1 MRLNAIAIEGFRGF
15 VDRAEIDLAADVII
29 LHGPNGVGKTS
40 LLDAV
45 LWALTGRIERFADK
59 GGPVSLYAR
68 EGIARVELTLAAKDG
83 HAVVIR
89 ASDGQRDTI
98 RLRHAGE
105 ESDGAVAESRLADLL
120 LPHVKDRIAAPTA
133 LSNVLT
139 RAVYLQQDLVRQ
151 FVETDTPAERFSLL
165 SEVIGAG
172 VVLELQQALEKSR
185 NQWSRSTTAFRKEK
199 LDPLKSRLDQVT
211 EQLARLDADGAIEN
225 IDARAASE
233 VVFRQAVRLIGQNR
247 VSLSEPPTT
256 STSLDRLLREIA
268 AERSRI
274 ERELATT
281 LSLSEETSILAE
293 SPNHRQSEIDQ
304 LQRREPALE
313 AKLAELDRSVAD
325 NLSALTLRR
334 QRQVVDANRLNRA
347 ATLATL
353 ALENLGD
360 ICPVCQQ
367 THDVSKTK
375 AHLHSLIA
383 ASATVPD
390 DTRPAEKEVEQLNSR
405 RTQARVEI
413 TELRSQLRDLQRA
426 QNEISTRQSI
436 LRARLNEIGISDEA
450 DPLDG
455 LDSRRQALE
464 TALAALADLLRSGE
478 RLTLTVVRMGEQRR
492 RAELSREKD
501 SLQKKVAEV
510 TRQLE
515 EQDNT
520 HTLAGRIIDALRG
533 ASLKVTRKQV
543 ENVAP
548 LFQRI
553 YSRIDPHP
561 TFRVTQILTSM
572 ERGKGQLMVGVSD
585 PEQGEDA
592 HEAVPILSSSQLNS
606 FAASLFLALNL
617 ALPSLKLGVTILDD
631 PLQSL
636 DSINLLGLVDVLR
649 RFTAHRQIIVSTH
662 EARLLGL
669 LQRKLRPVRAGERMI
684 TLMFEDWTRTG
695 PNFRTVPLSYDGVEE
710 TVLAA

>member
-1 MRLNAIAIEGFRGF
+1 MRLKAIAIEGFRGF

-68 EGIARVELTLAAKDG
+68 EGIARVELTLAANVGD
-83 HAVVIR
+83 VVLIR

-120 LPHVKDRIAAPTA
+120 LPHLKDHVAAPTA

-139 RAVYLQQDLVRQ
+139 RAVYLQQDLVRE
-151 FVETDTPAERFSLL
+151 FVETDTPAERFCLL
-165 SEVIGAG
+165 NEVIGAG

-185 NQWSRSTTAFRKEK
+185 NQWSRSTTAFRKEE

-211 EQLARLDADGAIEN
+211 EQLARLNADGTIEN
-225 IDARAASE
+225 IDSRAASE
-233 VVFRQAVRLIGQNR
+233 VMFRQAVRLIGQNR
-247 VSLSEPPTT
+247 LSLAAPPTT
-256 STSLDRLLREIA
+256 STGLDRLLREIA

-281 LSLSEETSILAE
+281 LSLREETSILAD
-293 SPNHRQSEIDQ
+293 SLNRQSEIDQ
-304 LQRREPALE
+304 LQRREQALE
-313 AKLAELDRSVAD
+313 AKLTELDRSVAD
-325 NLSALTLRR
+325 SLSALTLHRRR
-334 QRQVVDANRLNRA
+334 QVEDVNRLNRA

-367 THDVSKTK
+367 THDVKKTK

-383 ASATVPD
+383 ASATLPD

-405 RTQARVEI
+405 RTQASVEI
-413 TELRSQLRDLQRA
+413 TEVRSQLRDLQRA

-436 LRARLNEIGISDEA
+436 LRARLNDIRISDEA

-464 TALAALADLLRSGE
+464 TSLAALTDLLRSGE
-478 RLTLTVVRMGEQRR
+478 RLTLSVVRIGEQHR
-492 RAELSREKD
+492 RAELSREND
-501 SLQKKVAEV
+501 SLQKRIAEV
-510 TRQLE
+510 ARQLE
-515 EQDNT
+515 EQDDT
-520 HTLAGRIIDALRG
+520 HALAGRIIDALRG

-553 YSRIDPHP
+553 
-561 TFRVTQILTSM
+561 
-572 ERGKGQLMVGVSD
+572 
-585 PEQGEDA
+585 
-592 HEAVPILSSSQLNS
+592 
-606 FAASLFLALNL
+606 
-617 ALPSLKLGVTILDD
+617 
-631 PLQSL
+631 
-636 DSINLLGLVDVLR
+636 
-649 RFTAHRQIIVSTH
+649 
-662 EARLLGL
+662 
-669 LQRKLRPVRAGERMI
+669 
-684 TLMFEDWTRTG
+684 
-695 PNFRTVPLSYDGVEE
+695 
-710 TVLAA
+710 